1 MAKGPRFAIIGAGNG
16 GLTMA
21 GDLVFHGFE
30 VSGIYDRT
38 PAAIGPVKER
48 GGVQF
53 VGDAMSGF
61 APIVNATTDI
71 AQAIHGANVIA
82 VVVPTF
88 AHESVAAD
96 LAPHLV
102 DGQIVLLTP
111 GYPFGTLVFRRA
123 LEASGVSGQI
133 DLAETNLILYATR
146 IVGPATV
153 GMQAKKKALW
163 IAALP
168 ASRTP
173 HVLDELKPAIPELQP
188 LGNVLEVGFNCTN
201 PLTHVTTVMLNVGR
215 MEQDDGSQ
223 QFDMH
228 EWMTPGIYKVK
239 AAMDAEREAV
249 VKAMGIRY
257 FTHAEAL
264 ANAYE
269 GVKHTI
275 VPMQGSV
282 LEGSRA
288 VPPRYISEDVPMGL
302 VAWASMGRKLGVG
315 TPTVDA
321 MIHLAGLLNETD
333 YWKEGRT
340 LERVGLSDKSL
351 DEILSLVNG

>member
-1 MAKGPRFAIIGAGNG
+1 MRSPRFAIIGAGNG

-21 GDLVFHGFE
+21 GDLVLHGFD
-30 VSGIYDRT
+30 VSGIYDRA
-38 PAAIGPVKER
+38 PEAIHPVRDR

-53 VGDAMSGF
+53 VGEAMSGF
-61 APIVNATTDI
+61 APISNATTDM
-71 AQAIHGANVIA
+71 AQAVRGADVIA
-82 VVVPTF
+82 VVVPAF

-111 GYPFGTLVFRRA
+111 GYPFGTLVFRRV
-123 LEASGVSGQI
+123 LESTGLHAKV

-168 ASRTP
+168 ASRSP
-173 HVLDELKPAIPELQP
+173 HVLAVLKPAIPELQP

-215 MEQDDGSQ
+215 VEQDDGSQ

-228 EWMTPGIYKVK
+228 EWMTPGVYKVK

-275 VPMQGSV
+275 VPMQGPV

-288 VPPRYISEDVPMGL
+288 VPPRYITEDVPMGL
-302 VAWASMGRKLGVG
+302 VAWASMGRTLGVN

-321 MIHLAGLLNETD
+321 MIHLAGLLRGTD

-340 LERVGLSDKSL
+340 AERVGLSGKSAG
-351 DEILSLVNG
+351 EILSIVNG